1 MTLEEMTVLFEK
13 HSDEYLKFKNIQSPR
28 SLVPDLCAFLILESI
43 APTRTDIVVCA
54 EHDEI
59 WLSHDPEAVAANATE
74 DQLLDLIRC
83 GVLWDGSV
91 DSFRMN
97 V

>member
-1 MTLEEMTVLFEK
+1 MTLEEMTALFQK
-13 HSDEYLKFKNIQSPR
+13 HSDEYLKFENVLLR
-28 SLVPDLCAFLILESI
+28 LSLVPDLCAFLILESI
-43 APTRTDIVVCA
+43 AHTATHIVVCA

-59 WLSHDPEAVAANATE
+59 WLSHDPEIVAANATE
-74 DQLLDLIRC
+74 EQLIDLLRC
-83 GVLWDGSV
+83 GVLWDAST